1 MADSGPATAGATA
14 ADHPTLVLVC
24 GPPGVGKT
32 TVSES
37 IVERLDAVL
46 VRTDVV
52 RRDVTP
58 DPEYTEAERKRVYD
72 ELFSRG
78 RAAIRRGDD
87 VVFDGTFQYR
97 DLRHRARSLAD
108 DLGAEFRSVRVECA
122 EPVVRERIE
131 AREGGES
138 DADFEVHK
146 RIREAFDPL
155 AIDHVT
161 VDNSET
167 EARTERQV
175 DRHF

>member
-1 MADSGPATAGATA
+1 MADSGSAAAGRTA
-14 ADHPTLVLVC
+14 ADHPTLVVVC

-52 RRDVTP
+52 RRDVAP

-97 DLRHRARSLAD
+97 QMRERARDLAD
-108 DLGAEFRSVRVECA
+108 DLGAEFRSVKVEC
-122 EPVVRERIE
+122 EESVVRERIE

-138 DADFEVHK
+138 DADFEVH
-146 RIREAFDPL
+146 RQIREQFDPL
-155 AIDHVT
+155 AMDHVT

-167 EARTERQV
+167 ELRTRRQI
-175 DRHF
+175 DRYF